1 MFRHYKGQEAPERR
15 YHNFKGPLAVA
26 PMFLKNNRRIEA
38 LISVICL
45 ALLIFALVERT
56 VRLALHPTVK
66 LAGLWAGQP
75 AKPTGRLI
83 FAALSQLRLVPSTHT
98 SPAHIPR
105 PPPLQA
111 RILKLLDVD
120 PRAPR

>member
-1 MFRHYKGQEAPERR
+1 
-15 YHNFKGPLAVA
+15 
-26 PMFLKNNRRIEA
+26 MFLKNNRRIEA

-45 ALLIFALVERT
+45 ALLIFSLVERA
-56 VRLALHPTVK
+56 VRLALSPVVK

-83 FAALSQLRLVPSTHT
+83 FIALSRLRLL
-98 SPAHIPR
+98 PASGTNPAEIPR

-111 RILKLLDVD
+111 RLLELLGVD
-120 PRAPR
+120 PRRVR

>member
-1 MFRHYKGQEAPERR
+1 VQIAWP
-15 YHNFKGPLAVA
+15 PT
-26 PMFLKNNRRIEA
+26 A

-45 ALLIFALVERT
+45 ALLIFSLVERA
-56 VRLALHPTVK
+56 VRLALSPVIK

-83 FAALSQLRLVPSTHT
+83 FIALSRLRLI
-98 SPAHIPR
+98 PASGTNPAETPR

-111 RILKLLDVD
+111 RILELLGVD
-120 PRAPR
+120 PRRLR